1 MKVWDGWSYASKLHR
16 AHCLRRILIFLKSWT
31 KIWDGTKCLKKEVV
45 GVGEAWRG
53 PAWSSRLAAQLMARR
68 PFVCVPSRTSGQN
81 LKCCP
86 SAPTE
91 TRGAPAGRK
100 AQNVSLC
107 WNSRNTKQ
115 RIYILH
121 KGFPGLNFT
130 QGSSLM
136 IHQPS
141 LDECWDLCAFL
152 EGFLWWVWS
161 SPKNCSFLQIQNDHS
176 QS

>member
-1 MKVWDGWSYASKLHR
+1 MEQRKKDNNEKERKQQKTDEQREQQRETNAMEVWDGWSYASKLHR
-16 AHCLRRILIFLKSWT
+16 AHRLRRILIFLKSWT

-86 SAPTE
+86 SPPTTE
-91 TRGAPAGRK
+91 TRGAPADRK

-130 QGSSLM
+130 QGWF
-136 IHQPS
+136 I
-141 LDECWDLCAFL
+141 
-152 EGFLWWVWS
+152 
-161 SPKNCSFLQIQNDHS
+161 SPL
-176 QS
+176 